1 LANLRLLEFDDYD
14 VELMLNRNKFDLVWD
29 SSLSQNYKIRLVDR
43 LKVVLSKRVANIEAF
58 IEKEVDKEVAA
69 EEIQLQEVVVQPTDK

>member
-1 LANLRLLEFDDYD
+1 MANLRLLEFDDYD